1 VYSFECIIYNQS
13 DLVKQAPSLSPVARI
28 SYLIAIEFVKIIT
41 CIRAATRATIP
52 LQSVLNNREPRCMNS
67 LTIKRIVVWAVSLV
81 LGFLSAY
88 GVITIGFSLL
98 PSLSLPPIITPVAS
112 EAISIER
119 YGIIYFLT
127 TMLPLSLLFL
137 VWLDYFLGTKI
148 LPD

>member
-1 VYSFECIIYNQS
+1 
-13 DLVKQAPSLSPVARI
+13 
-28 SYLIAIEFVKIIT
+28 
-41 CIRAATRATIP
+41 
-52 LQSVLNNREPRCMNS
+52 MNS